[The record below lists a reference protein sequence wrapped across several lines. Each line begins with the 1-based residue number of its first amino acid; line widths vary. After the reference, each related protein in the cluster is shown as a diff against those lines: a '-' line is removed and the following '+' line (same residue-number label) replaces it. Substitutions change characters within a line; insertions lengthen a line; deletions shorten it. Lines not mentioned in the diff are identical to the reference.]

1 MILTSR
7 LLIRKWSPEMAQ
19 DFFELSQDEGFRL
32 FPITNYQQSD
42 IESAKVWIQNNVG
55 KMSVHHRDT
64 SNLLGM
70 GGLTPWQFQGEELI
84 DITYRLRKSA
94 WGQGLGFELAKGL
107 IDHGF
112 NELKLKQIT
121 ATITPDNIPSQKIA
135 AKLGM
140 KFDQHIILLG
150 VPTDLYRLRL

>member
-1 MILTSR
+1 M
-7 LLIRKWSPEMAQ
+7 
-19 DFFELSQDEGFRL
+19 